1 MNLSDVNA
9 IGVKFKKAKRVGRGI
24 GSGHGK
30 TACKG
35 TKGAQSRSGY
45 SRKLGFEGGQM
56 AIYRRLPKRG
66 FTNARFAI
74 EYATLN
80 LEDLD
85 GFGAGQMVDLDV
97 ARERGLVKKGAKR
110 IKILGVGDLKHELT
124 IKAHS
129 FSESAKRKI
138 EAAGGSAEV
147 VA

>member
-80 LEDLD
+80 LEDLT
-85 GFGAGQMVDLDV
+85 GFGDGQMVDLDA
-97 ARERGLVKKGAKR
+97 ARERGLVKKNAKR
-110 IKILGVGDLKHELT
+110 IKILGVGDLKHKLN

>member
-1 MNLSDVNA
+1 
-9 IGVKFKKAKRVGRGI
+9 
-24 GSGHGK
+24 
-30 TACKG
+30 
-35 TKGAQSRSGY
+35 
-45 SRKLGFEGGQM
+45 M

-85 GFGAGQMVDLDV
+85 GFGAGQLVDLDT

-110 IKILGVGDLKHELT
+110 IKILGVGDLKHKLT